1 MKPNTKAILITA
13 NGCCRPVLL
22 DDIEDIHKYI
32 GCQFFDVVRI
42 TPDTDIFIDDTG
54 LLNQRPMNMIAS
66 LIAVK
71 KTGMPYHLVGDALI
85 FGHDG
90 QGESADCPKWV
101 YDALSALE
109 EQTDPA
115 KKEDS
120 DGTTV

>member
-22 DDIEDIHKYI
+22 DDISDIYKYL
-32 GCQFFDVVRI
+32 GCQFFDVVRV
-42 TPDTDIFIDDTG
+42 TSDTDIFIDDTG
-54 LLNQRPMNMIAS
+54 LLNQRPTNMVAS
-66 LIAVK
+66 LIAIK
-71 KTGMPYHLVGDALI
+71 KTGHPYHLVGDALI

-115 KKEDS
+115 KKENN
-120 DGTTV
+120 DGTAA